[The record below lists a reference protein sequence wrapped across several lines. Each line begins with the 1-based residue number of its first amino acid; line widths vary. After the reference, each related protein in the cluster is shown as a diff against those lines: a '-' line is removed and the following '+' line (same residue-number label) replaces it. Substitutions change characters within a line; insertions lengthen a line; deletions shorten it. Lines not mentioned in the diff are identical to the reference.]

1 MVTADTQNAIGLVAL
16 SAINAIGLVA
26 LSAIN
31 AVGLIAVSGGNAVGL
46 IAISPFNSVGFIALG
61 GLNATGV
68 IAIGR
73 NANGLFALS
82 FSGRG
87 CARYMLSPYRRDAK
101 AAALFERLRIA
112 RLVGS

>member
-1 MVTADTQNAIGLVAL
+1 MVTADSQSAIDLIAVGAINAIGLVAV

-26 LSAIN
+26 
-31 AVGLIAVSGGNAVGL
+31 VGGVNAVGL
-46 IAISPFNSVGFIALG
+46 IAIGSLNAVGFIALG

-73 NANGLFALS
+73 NANGIFALS
-82 FSGRG
+82 FTGRG
-87 CARYMLSPYRRDAK
+87 YARYMLSPHRRDAK
-101 AAALFERLRIA
+101 AVALFERFRIA